1 MVIHIGRII
10 LIYSFSKLFKTFLK
24 ELINTAKPLKEENAT
39 LNLKDNV
46 QSLKGSNKALLVQE
60 AAYELI

>member
-1 MVIHIGRII
+1 M
-10 LIYSFSKLFKTFLK
+10 

-39 LNLKDNV
+39 LNLKDNA

>member
-10 LIYSFSKLFKTFLK
+10 LIYSFSKFFKTFLK

-39 LNLKDNV
+39 LNLKDNA